1 MTARSARATV
11 IVKTMRRR
19 LAARVALTGFITM
32 AVTTPVYADRQ
43 SLLDR
48 LAESRQLYESA
59 EYDKA
64 LAVMEAIDT
73 HEMTPALERDRA
85 LYQGFCLLALD
96 LKAQAAAR
104 IEAAIEVDPLFQPGE
119 DLSPRVRGFVD
130 AVRARLRPILARQ
143 HYRIGK
149 AFFDSR
155 NYQQA
160 LKEFTLVQQL
170 ADQSNVAGGEPELYD
185 VRTLAVGFADL
196 SRHGLTA
203 AGITPANDGSR
214 TEPVV
219 VPPVVIS
226 QTIPPW
232 PRDVV
237 VRPGQ
242 PNGILEV
249 VVDARGNVGSVRLVS
264 GIHPVY
270 DLLLTSTARGWKYRP
285 ATRDGKPVAYTK
297 RFSVNVNVR

>member
-1 MTARSARATV
+1 MTARPPCGQRDCR
-11 IVKTMRRR
+11 TMRRR
-19 LAARVALTGFITM
+19 LVARVALTSFITA
-32 AVTTPVYADRQ
+32 AVTTPVYAQ

-59 EYDKA
+59 EYDRA
-64 LAVMEAIDT
+64 LAVMETIDT
-73 HEMTPALERDRA
+73 REMSPALERDRA

-96 LKAQAAAR
+96 LETQATAR
-104 IEAAIEVDPLFQPGE
+104 IEAALQADPLYQPGD
-119 DLSPRVRGFVD
+119 DLSPRVRTFVD
-130 AVRARLRPILARQ
+130 GVRQRLRPALARQ
-143 HYRIGK
+143 HYVSGK

-160 LKEFTLVQQL
+160 LKEFALVQRL
-170 ADQSNVAGGEPELYD
+170 ADQSGAAGGNPELYD

-196 SRHGLTA
+196 ARHALTA
-203 AGITPANDGSR
+203 AGITPDKTDSR
-214 TEPVV
+214 AEPVV

-226 QTIPPW
+226 QPIPRW
-232 PRDVV
+232 PRDLVA
-237 VRPGQ
+237 RPGQ

-270 DLLLTSTARGWKYRP
+270 DLLLTSAARAWKYRP
-285 ATRDGKPVAYTK
+285 AIRDGKPVAYTK
-297 RFSVNVNVR
+297 RFSVHVNVR